1 MLISIVAILSRYTPS
16 IVHKEIVKKDLMCFY
31 TCSDSTREFA
41 STLKQYQCPKVLR
54 VDRSALP
61 FKERDFKK
69 NKWTKEAIDKVTNQ

>member
-1 MLISIVAILSRYTPS
+1 MIIELAMAGMMSCS

-31 TCSDSTREFA
+31 ICSDSTREFA